1 MIHRD
6 GNRMRENL
14 LSVCAVAY
22 TIGPAVEGARPP
34 AQCRLGVPRKG
45 PLAFFVIQRLVIFQ
59 LPGPVFMAKSKIPIY
74 GAIAANVAIAVT
86 KFVVAGITGSSAML
100 SEGIHSAVD
109 TLNGVLLLVG
119 LKLSQRPATPEHP
132 FGHGKELYFWSLI
145 VAVLIFGL
153 GGGVS
158 FYEGVLHIRNPE
170 PMRDPMWNYVVL
182 GVAGVFEGSSFVIA
196 LRQFRKQSGGVPFW
210 EALHRSKDPT
220 NYTVLAEDS
229 AALVGLVVAALGIA
243 SSQHFEKPELD
254 GAASLII
261 GLLLAGVAVAL
272 ILESRSLLIGEGIR
286 PETARAIRRIALGEP
301 KVRDVGRV
309 LSMYVGPDDVL
320 VTMDL
325 DFDDGTAAADAAA
338 AIASVERQ
346 VRERYP
352 MIKRLFIEAGAAP
365 TQQRWSRPDST
376 QAPPAEP
383 Q

>member
-1 MIHRD
+1 M
-6 GNRMRENL
+6 
-14 LSVCAVAY
+14 V
-22 TIGPAVEGARPP
+22 
-34 AQCRLGVPRKG
+34 
-45 PLAFFVIQRLVIFQ
+45 
-59 LPGPVFMAKSKIPIY
+59 KSKVAIY

-153 GGGVS
+153 GGGLS
-158 FYEGVLHIRNPE
+158 FYQGLQHIRHPE
-170 PMRDPMWNYVVL
+170 PMQDPMWNYVVL
-182 GVAGVFEGSSFVIA
+182 GAAALFEGSSFIIA
-196 LRQFRKQSGGVPFW
+196 LRQFLKTSSGAPFW
-210 EALHRSKDPT
+210 EAFHRSKDPT

-229 AALVGLVVAALGIA
+229 AALAGLVIAGIGIA
-243 SSQHFEKPELD
+243 ASHRLGMPELD
-254 GAASLII
+254 GAASLLI
-261 GLLLAGVAVAL
+261 GLLLVGVGVVL
-272 ILESRSLLIGEGIR
+272 IRESRGLLIGEGIR
-286 PETARAIRRIALGEP
+286 PETARALRRIALAQP

-325 DFDDGTAAADAAA
+325 DFDDGTVAADAAT
-338 AIASVERQ
+338 AIAAVERQ

-352 MIKRLFIEAGAAP
+352 MIKRLFVEAGAAP
-365 TQQRWSRPDST
+365 AQQRWSRPDST
-376 QAPPAEP
+376 QGPADP
-383 Q
+383 T